1 MTKRFFALLIV
12 VACGGA
18 GASTQPATT
27 GPAASASSARPPAST
42 SASAASVAPPAPSA
56 SASAQVAAGEP
67 DAPTVRVLDAG
78 AEPRQPLRY
87 AFTRQHETI
96 RFDMKT
102 TIAMTIGALATPPVT
117 APTIRMEVEVDPT
130 DVSADGALTATY
142 RATRVDLLADGTLP
156 AAQRKTLADS
166 LHGLIGMTGRFVVTA
181 RGITRESTVDV
192 PPTAPQTVIDTMD
205 SLRQSMRQLAPAL
218 PEEPVGIGA
227 RWEVHS
233 NVRAKAMH
241 LEQTAT
247 YTLKARKG
255 DVVDEDVTL
264 VQSAPAQT
272 MHLPGKAANAH
283 VELVSETGTGGGAV
297 RRKLAGVGAS
307 SSLQLHTETKMLTIA
322 AGQKQ
327 PLDMSLTLEVQ
338 TKPLP

>member
-1 MTKRFFALLIV
+1 MTKRFFALLVV

-18 GASTQPATT
+18 GASTRPATA
-27 GPAASASSARPPAST
+27 GPTASASVAPPAR
-42 SASAASVAPPAPSA
+42 ASAASVASPAPSA
-56 SASAQVAAGEP
+56 SASAQTAAAEP
-67 DAPTVRVLDAG
+67 DAPTVRVLEPG

-87 AFTRQHETI
+87 AFARKHESI

-102 TIAMTIGALATPPVT
+102 TIAMTMGMIAVPPVT
-117 APTIRMEVEVDPT
+117 APTIRMEVEVQPS
-130 DVSADGALTATY
+130 DVSADGTLTATY
-142 RATRVDLLADGTLP
+142 RTTRVDLLADGTLP

-166 LHGLIGMTGRFVVTA
+166 LHGLVGMSGRFVITSRGVTL
-181 RGITRESTVDV
+181 ESAVDV
-192 PPTAPQTVIDTMD
+192 PPTAPQTVIDTME
-205 SLRQSMRQLAPAL
+205 SLQQSMRQLAPVL

-233 NVRAKAMH
+233 RVRAKAMH
-241 LEQTAT
+241 LEQVAT
-247 YTLKARKG
+247 YALAGRKG

-264 VQSAPAQT
+264 VQSAPPQT
-272 MHLPGKAANAH
+272 MHLPGKAASAH
-283 VELVSETGTGGGAV
+283 VELLSENGTGAGKV
-297 RRKLAGVGAS
+297 RRTLSGIAS
-307 SSLQLHTETKMLTIA
+307 ISSLQLHTETKMLTIA